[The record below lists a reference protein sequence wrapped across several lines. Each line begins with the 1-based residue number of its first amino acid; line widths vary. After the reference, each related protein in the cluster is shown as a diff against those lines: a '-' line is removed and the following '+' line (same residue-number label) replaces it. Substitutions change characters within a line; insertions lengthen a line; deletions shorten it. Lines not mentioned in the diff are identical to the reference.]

1 MERIGCSWT
10 PAEHGAGKYTAVKP
24 LRVSPDGRL
33 LLFEVK
39 EGGERTGTFKLL
51 DIESRRRLPDVL
63 HRGYR
68 GGFAFCAGRERVFAT
83 STSLVNGKELN
94 RRACLP
100 P

>member
-1 MERIGCSWT
+1 MRDGTNGEDRLLVD

-24 LRVSPDGRL
+24 LRISSDGQL

-63 HRGYR
+63 PRGYLR
-68 GGFAFCAGRERVFAT
+68 GFAFAPDGKSFCYVHEP
-83 STSLVNGKELN
+83 VNGKGKN
-94 RRACLP
+94 
-100 P
+100 